1 MQWEKAVCA
10 VPTPYTQSSWW
21 ECIAFGGGGGGGTPM
36 HGRTVGG
43 KEREGGAENEEEKMR
58 DEREGERER
67 EKGNVMIIV

>member
-1 MQWEKAVCA
+1 
-10 VPTPYTQSSWW
+10 
-21 ECIAFGGGGGGGTPM
+21 M